1 MPTLTPVTLT
11 LASATNRKN
20 YEISSPNRTKPS
32 TAIRAGERFGKNQK
46 QNARNNLKKRFK
58 TMKKERKKQEDRL
71 LKQLSL
77 RDRQRQLR
85 LRQQIMEEA
94 LFLVI

>member
-1 MPTLTPVTLT
+1 MNG
-11 LASATNRKN
+11 SD
-20 YEISSPNRTKPS
+20 
-32 TAIRAGERFGKNQK
+32 RFGSFVVKAVEGNENQNK
-46 QNARNNLKKRFK
+46 IFAGSKLTGIK

-77 RDRQRQLR
+77 RDRQRQMR

-94 LFLVI
+94 LFLVV